1 MTQQPSVNYRVQ
13 ENIGII
19 EFDRPDSK
27 VNLVDSQTMR
37 ELDTILGTIQEDSA
51 LKAVWVMSKKPD
63 IFVAGA
69 DIKEIEGITQPQE
82 GEQKSRMGQEILNKL
97 NDLKVPV
104 IAVMDGVALGGGCE
118 LALACHYRVATFNDK
133 FKIGL
138 PEVNL
143 GFIPGFSGTY
153 RLPRIVGLAQAFRL
167 ILSGRIISGKEA
179 LKIGLIDRLFPQK
192 GMVDYLVKFTDEIQK
207 KGRRKISVR
216 KRRILERLLEDNF
229 IGRAILFQQARKTV
243 LETTKGFYPAP
254 LKALDTIQKTYLSK
268 RSKALAIEAKV
279 FGRLAVTEI
288 SKNLV
293 KVFYATEKYK
303 KLTVPG
309 TEHIQPKIIQKCA
322 VLGAGVMGGGIAQL
336 LSYQGIWVRLKDIN
350 YDAIAKGFKA
360 ARKIFDQ
367 AVGKRKLDKF
377 AAEEKMAHITGA
389 LDYSGFK
396 SADMVI
402 EAVVENMEIKKKVF
416 GELSQI
422 VSAETIL
429 CTNTSALSVTQ
440 MARSTKDPSKVIGL
454 HFFNPV
460 HRMPLLEVITTDL
473 TSQETIATTLHLAK
487 RLGKTPIV
495 VKDSCGFL
503 VNRILLSY
511 IHEAGRILEEGV
523 RIEDIDRLVT
533 DFGFPMGPL
542 TLSDEVGLDVG
553 FKVLLIL
560 EEAFGQRFRPVDAFR
575 KIYEQKL
582 FGKKTGEGFYI
593 HRKKRIP
600 NLKVYAL
607 IASKEKKPA
616 DPGEYL
622 KRMIYIMVNEA
633 SRCLAEGIVDSP
645 EAVDVGMIMGCGFP
659 PFRGGLLRYA
669 DSVGIAK
676 IVSQL
681 EDLTGRLGDGRFKP
695 SEYLVG
701 LVKANRKFFA

>member
-1 MTQQPSVNYRVQ
+1 MTHQQFVNYRVQ

-19 EFDRPDSK
+19 EFDRVDSK
-27 VNLVDSQTMR
+27 VNLVDSETMR
-37 ELDTILGTIQEDSA
+37 EFDTILGTIPKDPS
-51 LKAVWVMSKKPD
+51 LKAVWVMSQKSD
-63 IFVAGA
+63 IFIAGA
-69 DIKEIEGITQPQE
+69 DIKEIEGITQSQE
-82 GEQKSRMGQEILNKL
+82 GEQKSRMGQEILNRL
-97 NDLKVPV
+97 EDLKIPI

-143 GFIPGFSGTY
+143 GFIPGFAGTY
-153 RLPRIVGLAQAFRL
+153 RLPRIVGLAQAFRM
-167 ILSGRIISGKEA
+167 ILPGRIISGKEA
-179 LKIGLIDRLFPQK
+179 LKIGLVDRLFPQK
-192 GMVDYLVKFTDEIQK
+192 GLEGYLTKFTEEIQK

-216 KRRILERLLEDNF
+216 KRKFLERLLEDNF

-254 LKALDTIQKTYLSK
+254 VKALDTLQKTYLSK

-279 FGRLAVTEI
+279 FGQLAVTEI

-293 KVFYATEKYK
+293 KIFYVTEKYK

-309 TEHIQPKIIQKCA
+309 TEQIQPKIIQKCA

-350 YDAIAKGFKA
+350 YDAIAKGFTA

-377 AAEEKMAHITGA
+377 AVDDKMAHITGT

-422 VSAETIL
+422 VSPETIL

-440 MARSTKDPSKVIGL
+440 MARATKDPSKVIGL

-460 HRMPLLEVITTDL
+460 HRMPLLEIITTDL
-473 TSQETIATTLHLAK
+473 TSKETLATTLQLAK

-511 IHEAGRILEEGV
+511 INEAGRILEEGA
-523 RIEDIDRLVT
+523 RIEDIDRIVT

-553 FKVLLIL
+553 LKVLLIL
-560 EEAFGQRFRPVDAFR
+560 EEAFGQQFRPVDTFR
-575 KIYEQKL
+575 RIYEQKL
-582 FGKKTGEGFYI
+582 FGKKTREGFYV
-593 HRKKRIP
+593 HQKKRIP
-600 NLKVYAL
+600 NRKVYAL
-607 IASKEKKPA
+607 ITSKEKKSA
-616 DPGEYL
+616 NPGEYL
-622 KRMIYIMVNEA
+622 RRMIYIMINEA

-681 EDLTGRLGDGRFKP
+681 EDLAGRLGDGRFKP

-701 LVKANRKFFA
+701 LTKANRKFFA